1 MSDRGANGIAVI
13 GMAGRFP
20 GAGTVEAFWQ
30 NILNG
35 VESISFFSR
44 SELEAAG
51 WDPARVASP
60 DFVAARGVLEGAD
73 EFDAGFFGISPRDA
87 ELMDPQHRLF
97 VECAHAALEDAGC
110 DPDRYA
116 GWIGVIAGCGDNSY
130 LHRHVAPSLREHEGD
145 QAFIGNEKDFLA
157 LRVSYLLNLRG
168 PSYDVQTACST
179 SLVAVHLACQAL
191 STFQADIMI
200 AGGSHLIFPQVGG
213 STYQEG
219 SIVSRDGHCRA
230 FDEKASGIVGG
241 SGVAAVVLK
250 RLDDAIA
257 DRDHI
262 HAVILGSAI
271 NNDGHSKM
279 SFTAPSVPGQAEVVT
294 LARELAGISAEQIG
308 YIETHGTGTRLGDP
322 IEIAALR
329 QSFAE
334 STDRRQFCAIG
345 SAKTNIGHLGA
356 TAGVAGLIKAVMAV
370 REGILPPSLHFDRA
384 NPEID
389 FETSPFY
396 VNTVVR
402 PWPESTATRCA
413 AVTSLGLGGT
423 NAHVILEEAPGRPE
437 SGAAGQQL
445 LVLSAR
451 SPRALARAAE
461 NLQRHL
467 EQHAHLNLGDVAW
480 TLKVGRKAHAHRGF
494 VVAASTREAVTSL
507 GAFESRDAAA
517 ADAPPVVFMFPG
529 GGSHY
534 VGMGRHLYDRYP
546 RFREALDQCRHLLE
560 ELLGQQIG
568 DTLFLTGERSVR
580 FGGEEI
586 DLTFA
591 ALVSLEY
598 ALAQQWL
605 SLGIEPTTMVG
616 HSLGEYVAAC
626 LCGALSLRD
635 TLRIVLQRTTLLA
648 RVPGS
653 MLRVQLSEH
662 DALQLA
668 GTDLDIAAV
677 NGPQDC
683 VLSGA
688 THHIEA
694 AIARLRDSA
703 PDVQHRLLPIDAA
716 AHSRELEAALPAFRA
731 FLETIEMRSPTS
743 RTWVSCVSG
752 KAVEEVS
759 PDYWCRHLRSTVRF
773 HQAIET
779 VLQQKP
785 CVLLEVGPG
794 VTLTA
799 LTTSRH
805 EPVAVVASLPHHSEA
820 AAEEMAW
827 LTAAGRV
834 WQAGVALNLEQID
847 ASGANSRVS
856 LPTYPFERQKYW
868 ISESSTRQVSQQ
880 TRRSPLSEWFYM
892 PAWERTARPTVA
904 DELSRDPQPW
914 LVLAGRDPLSQT
926 LLQALRAAGQDVRTV
941 YLEGDDADGDGQRL
955 ADPFDPAGY
964 AALVQGRR
972 PRHIVHLWS
981 RSAAIG
987 GRQESGRLAYYST
1000 LYLLRSLCDD
1010 LESEV
1015 SYTFVTDRL
1024 ESVTGKDDCDPERA
1038 LVLGPCLVAPQE
1050 YPGLSCRTIDLEPA
1064 PDDVEE
1070 AARQVISECLCS
1082 STERRVAYRNRRR
1095 YALKYVQTALEAD
1108 RVRPLER
1115 GGAYVITGGLG
1126 RVGML
1131 LARHLTS
1138 ELDAT
1143 VSLLSRSLPPDR
1155 ASWPDLLAD
1164 ETASPDLRHT
1174 LRVLTELE
1182 AANAKYRIFQVDI
1195 TDSSAMQRL
1204 STQLQRDH
1212 GSLAGV
1218 IHAAAVTRGPS
1229 LLCPMNSLDQ
1239 QLSETQFAPK
1249 VEGLLALD
1257 EAMAPLRPRIAL
1269 LLSSN
1274 ASVLG
1279 GLGFCAY
1286 AAANSHLDAFAAS
1299 GHGRVPWISSNW
1311 DGWLLDAAQSRE
1323 PWASSM
1329 DAFHMPPEQSLAA
1342 VRRVMSGSNVEQVV
1356 VSAGAL
1362 QPRLDL
1368 WVGRAAVPAMPDP
1381 LDTATATAAIADT
1394 GVAESL
1400 ALMWRGLLGVT
1411 HIQNS
1416 DNFFALG
1423 GHSLMAVQLNS
1434 RMQRRWGVQCTLQDL
1449 FHARTFEGL
1458 CNLISARVSSAS
1470 RDLVPTVPRTGGAIT
1485 LPMSHAQQRLW
1496 YTHLLRPDSAGYHLH
1511 LHHHVAG
1518 PLDADVLEAALAD
1531 VIARHESLRTSF
1543 SHGPDG
1549 GVQEIHPHATV
1560 ALTRTDLSSASDGDR
1575 HREIS
1580 RLRRV
1585 NRDAPFDLSAAP
1597 LLRAHVIG
1605 LAKDDHLLLL
1615 TLHHI
1620 IADGWGLHVF
1630 LRDLTSCYRAR
1641 LSGQPADLPVLPV
1654 QVADYTLW
1662 QQTQQQQPDFADQL
1676 QRCVQRHR
1684 DLPAIASLPF
1694 ATGPEDMPGN
1704 GREPFLIPETTRTRL
1719 ADMALAENTTLFVI
1733 LSAVYATVLSELGHT
1748 ARVAI
1753 GTVDHGRHRLEF
1765 EDVVG
1770 LFVNPVVLDIRVR
1783 DEVTFLELLRQV
1795 REVATAALDDARVPF
1810 DLLVRELG
1818 GRRDVAANP
1827 LFRTSLTLQNTP
1839 AAMLTLPDLTL
1850 TTLED
1855 EQFSSRIDLEMEV
1868 RASDRGLDGGIFYD
1882 TALFSREMIAELGRS
1897 FVRVVEAVATA
1908 PHTRVRELP
1917 VVDRH
1922 PEAAASASVSVDT
1935 AMTTF
1940 LPSVVAAQAALR
1952 PDAVALRDSSGG
1964 ITYAAL
1970 ERRSNQLANYLV
1982 QQGVRGEQRV
1992 GVCLPG
1998 SVDLPVAILAIM
2010 KAGAAYLPLS
2020 PDYPPTHLDFILADA
2035 APVLVL
2041 TLAEYETRFESHA
2054 MLAIDEAASR
2064 IAACSER
2071 RPAVP
2076 IHAHGLAYV
2085 IYTSGS
2091 TGRPKGVMIEHG
2103 SLGNL
2108 IQAQRLLLDLGADDC
2123 VLQFASASFDASIWE
2138 IVLALGAGACLYL
2151 ATRDRLIPGRVLT
2164 DCLQRERVS
2173 CATLAP
2179 TVLDTLDARA
2189 LPALQWVVSAG
2200 EACPSA
2206 LAEQWVRGRRFI
2218 NAYGPTEATVC
2229 VSADHYLQAENN
2241 IIGVPLHGVHV
2252 SVLNSAM
2259 QPMPTAV
2266 VGELWVGGRG
2276 VARGYLRRAAMTAD
2290 RFRPDAAA
2298 AGGRLYRTGDLVL
2311 ARADA
2316 RLRFLGRIDR
2326 QVKVNGIRIEPGEIE
2341 YALARHVAVR
2351 KAVVLALDDPARG
2364 KQLVAFIE
2372 STDPDITRAELSA
2385 LAADQLPSHMR
2396 PTRYVIL
2403 PSLPYLPGGKV
2414 DERALQDLSS
2424 LEFGELEAQ
2433 LRAHPAVRAA
2443 AVVEREHHGH
2453 RRLDAYIVPAEP
2465 VDPSDLTH
2473 WLTGRLPEHM
2483 MPASITMLGELP
2495 LTPNGTIDRRALPEP
2510 EFTGR
2515 TRYLAPRTLTEV
2527 HLARLWEDVLTVRP
2541 ISVDANFF
2549 DVGGHSLLAIRLL
2562 DRVQQ
2567 QFAQRLPL
2575 TVLFQAPTI
2584 AQLAEHLQ
2592 APATAGHPAH
2602 VVPIQPS
2609 GSQRPLYCLPGVGGQ
2624 VLYFQALAAHLGSD
2638 QPVYGL
2644 QTPGLENGE
2653 AFPDSVE
2660 QHARALVTALRAH
2673 QPEGPYRLLGHS
2685 SGARVAFEVAWQLEH
2700 QGQDV
2705 ERVLV
2710 LDATPQ
2716 SSDDERA
2723 AYDDRTNLDRTLVVI
2738 EALEAAFGPLDLP
2751 QSMLERFPDE
2761 DTRWHHI
2768 QSRLH
2773 ERQVIASRSD
2783 FAQWRRWFDAWACA
2797 ADNHIRYRP
2806 SGVLQAPLLLV
2817 RAQDSEEPAT
2827 ADRQDEA
2834 RWDWQPYAQ
2843 LPVQTQGVPGRH
2855 LTMLLEPHVRALA
2868 ALVARN
2874 LADTA
2879 GQTGGSS

>member
-1 MSDRGANGIAVI
+1 MSDRGVSDIAVI

-20 GAGTVEAFWQ
+20 GARTVEAFWQ
-30 NILNG
+30 NILTG
-35 VESISFFSR
+35 VESISFFSP

-51 WDPARVASP
+51 WDPARIASP

-110 DPDRYA
+110 DPHRYA

-130 LHRHVAPSLREHEGD
+130 LHKHVAPSLREHEGD

-271 NNDGHSKM
+271 NNDGHAKM

-334 STDRRQFCAIG
+334 STERRQFCAIG

-356 TAGVAGLIKAVMAV
+356 AAGVAGLIKAVMAV
-370 REGILPPSLHFDRA
+370 REGVLPPSLHFDRA

-402 PWPESTATRCA
+402 PWPEDAATRCA

-423 NAHVILEEAPGRPE
+423 NAHVILEEAPRNPE

-451 SPRALARAAE
+451 SPRALARSAG
-461 NLQRHL
+461 NLRSHL

-480 TLKVGRKAHAHRGF
+480 TLKVGRKAHSHRGF
-494 VVAASTREAVTSL
+494 VVASSTREAVTSL

-517 ADAPPVVFMFPG
+517 ADAPAVVFMFPG

-534 VGMGRHLYDRYP
+534 VGMGRQLYDRSP
-546 RFREALDQCRHLLE
+546 RFREALDECRHLLE
-560 ELLGQQIG
+560 DLLGQEIG
-568 DTLFLTGERSVR
+568 DKLFLTGERSVR
-580 FGGEEI
+580 VDAQEV

-635 TLRIVLQRTTLLA
+635 TLRIVLERTKLLA
-648 RVPGS
+648 RVPGG
-653 MLRVQLSEH
+653 MLRVQLPEH
-662 DALQLA
+662 DALRLA
-668 GTDLDIAAV
+668 GTELDIAAV
-677 NGPQDC
+677 NGPQEC

-688 THHIEA
+688 TRHIDA

-703 PDVQHRLLPIDAA
+703 PDVQHRVLPIDAA
-716 AHSRELEAALPAFRA
+716 AHSRELEAALPAFRE
-731 FLETIEMRSPTS
+731 FLETIEMRPPAS
-743 RTWVSCVSG
+743 RAWISCVTG
-752 KAVEEVS
+752 KAIEEVS

-773 HQAIET
+773 HQAIDT

-794 VTLTA
+794 VTLTT

-805 EPVAVVASLPHHSEA
+805 EPVAVVASLPHPSEA
-820 AAEEMAW
+820 AAEETAW
-827 LTAAGRV
+827 LTAVGRL
-834 WQAGVALNLEQID
+834 WQAGVPVNLDQVD
-847 ASGANSRVS
+847 ASGARNRVP
-856 LPTYPFERQKYW
+856 LPTYPFERQKHW
-868 ISESSTRQVSQQ
+868 ISQSSASQVRPYSQ
-880 TRRSPLSEWFYM
+880 RSPLSEWFYT
-892 PAWERTARPTVA
+892 PTWERTARPTLA
-904 DELSRDPQPW
+904 DELSRDSQTW
-914 LVLAGRDPLSQT
+914 LVLAGRDSLSQT
-926 LLQALRAAGQDVRTV
+926 LLQVLRASGQDVRAV
-941 YLEGDDADGDGQRL
+941 YCEGDAGDAESQRL
-955 ADPFDPAGY
+955 AYPLDPDGY
-964 AALVQGRR
+964 APLVQGRR

-987 GRQESGRLAYYST
+987 GSQAPGRLAYYST
-1000 LYLLRSLCDD
+1000 LYLLRTLGDD
-1010 LESEV
+1010 LESDV
-1015 SYTFVTDRL
+1015 SYTVVTDRL
-1024 ESVTGKDDCDPERA
+1024 ESVTGSDACDPEKA

-1050 YPGLSCRTIDLEPA
+1050 YPRLSCRTIDLEPV
-1064 PDDVEE
+1064 PDDLEE
-1070 AARQVISECLCS
+1070 AARRVIAECLS
-1082 STERRVAYRNRRR
+1082 ASTERRVAYRNRRR

-1143 VSLLSRSLPPDR
+1143 VVLLSRSLPPER
-1155 ASWPDLLAD
+1155 ANWPGLLAD
-1164 ETASPDLRHT
+1164 ESTSPDLRHT

-1182 AANAKYRIFQVDI
+1182 AANASYRILQVDI
-1195 TDSSAMQRL
+1195 TDGAAMQRL
-1204 STQLQRDH
+1204 SAQLQRDY

-1229 LLCPMNSLDQ
+1229 LLCPMKSLDQ
-1239 QLSETQFAPK
+1239 HLSETQLAPK

-1257 EAMAPLRPRIAL
+1257 EAMAPLRPKVAL

-1299 GHGRVPWISSNW
+1299 GHGRLPWMSSNW

-1329 DAFHMPPEQSLAA
+1329 DAFTMSPEESLAA
-1342 VRRVMSGSNVEQVV
+1342 VRRIMSGSNVEQVV
-1356 VSAGAL
+1356 VSAGSL

-1368 WVGRAAVPAMPDP
+1368 WVGKAAVPAMPDP
-1381 LDTATATAAIADT
+1381 LDTATATEAAADSS
-1394 GVAESL
+1394 VAESL

-1411 HIQNS
+1411 QIQNS

-1434 RMQRRWGVQCTLQDL
+1434 RMQSRWGVQCTLQDL

-1458 CNLISARVSSAS
+1458 CTLISARVSSAR
-1470 RDLVPTVPRTGGAIT
+1470 RDLVPTIPRTGGAIT
-1485 LPMSHAQQRLW
+1485 LPMSNAQQRLW
-1496 YTHLLRPDSAGYHLH
+1496 YTHLLKPDSAGYHLH
-1511 LHHHVAG
+1511 LHYRVEG
-1518 PLDADVLEAALAD
+1518 PLRPDMLDAALAD
-1531 VIARHESLRTSF
+1531 VVARHESLRTSF

-1549 GVQEIHPHATV
+1549 GLQEIHPHATV
-1560 ALTRTDLSSASDGDR
+1560 ALTRTDLSGAGDDER
-1575 HREIS
+1575 DREIS

-1585 NRDAPFDLSAAP
+1585 NRDTPFDLSAAP

-1630 LRDLTSCYRAR
+1630 LRDLTACYRAR
-1641 LSGQPADLPVLPV
+1641 LSGQPADLPALQVD
-1654 QVADYTLW
+1654 VADYTVW
-1662 QQTQQQQPDFADQL
+1662 QQTQQQQPDFAEQL

-1684 DLPAIASLPF
+1684 DLPTIASLSF
-1694 ATGPEDMPGN
+1694 ATGPEGMPGN
-1704 GREPFLIPETTRTRL
+1704 GREPFLIPETTRARL
-1719 ADMALAENTTLFVI
+1719 ADIALAENTTLFVT
-1733 LSAVYATVLSELGHT
+1733 LSAVYATVLSDFGHT
-1748 ARVAI
+1748 TRVAI

-1770 LFVNPVVLDIRVR
+1770 LFVNPVVLDVRVR
-1783 DEVTFLELLRQV
+1783 DDVTFLELLRHV
-1795 REVATAALDDARVPF
+1795 REVATAALHDARVPF

-1818 GRRDVAANP
+1818 GKRDVAANP

-1839 AAMLTLPDLTL
+1839 AAVLPLPDLTL

-1855 EQFSSRIDLEMEV
+1855 DQFSSRIDLELEL
-1868 RASDRGLDGGIFYD
+1868 RASERGLDGGIFYD

-1897 FVRVVEAVATA
+1897 FVRVVEAVAAA

-1922 PEAAASASVSVDT
+1922 PAAPASISGDADVT
-1935 AMTTF
+1935 AF
-1940 LPSVVAAQAALR
+1940 LPSVVAAHAALR
-1952 PDAVALRDSSGG
+1952 PDAVALRDSSGAV
-1964 ITYAAL
+1964 TYAAL

-1982 QQGVRGEQRV
+1982 QQGVRGEHVV

-2020 PDYPPTHLDFILADA
+2020 PDYPPAHLDFILADA

-2041 TLAEYETRFESHA
+2041 TLAEYESRFASHA
-2054 MLAIDEAASR
+2054 AVAIDEAAPR

-2071 RPAVP
+2071 RPQVP
-2076 IHAHGLAYV
+2076 LHAHGLAYV

-2138 IVLALGAGACLYL
+2138 IALAFGAGACLYL
-2151 ATRDRLIPGRVLT
+2151 DNRDRLTAGRVLT
-2164 DCLQRERVS
+2164 DCLQREHVT
-2173 CATLAP
+2173 CVTLAP

-2200 EACPSA
+2200 EACPPA
-2206 LAEQWVRGRRFI
+2206 LAELWVKGRHFI

-2229 VSADHYLQAENN
+2229 VSADHYRQAQNN
-2241 IIGVPLHGVHV
+2241 IIGVPLHGVHAG
-2252 SVLNSAM
+2252 VLNGAM
-2259 QPMPTAV
+2259 QPMPTGVA
-2266 VGELWVGGRG
+2266 GELWVGGHG
-2276 VARGYLRRAAMTAD
+2276 VARGYLRRASMTAD

-2341 YALARHVAVR
+2341 YALARHAAVR
-2351 KAVVLALDDPARG
+2351 KAVVLTLDDPARG
-2364 KQLVAFIE
+2364 KQLAAFIE
-2372 STDPDITRAELSA
+2372 STATDLTRADLTA
-2385 LAADQLPSHMR
+2385 FAADQLPAHMR
-2396 PTRYVIL
+2396 PTRFVIL

-2414 DERALQDLSS
+2414 DERALEGLSS
-2424 LEFGELEAQ
+2424 VEFGELEAQ

-2443 AVVEREHHGH
+2443 AVVAREHHGYNS
-2453 RRLDAYIVPAEP
+2453 LDAYVVPVEP

-2473 WLTGRLPEHM
+2473 WLRGRLPEYM
-2483 MPASITMLGELP
+2483 VPASLNVLDALP
-2495 LTPNGTIDRRALPEP
+2495 LTPDGQVDRQALPEP

-2527 HLARLWEDVLTVRP
+2527 HLARLWEDVFGVRP
-2541 ISVDANFF
+2541 ISIAASFF
-2549 DVGGHSLLAIRLL
+2549 DLGGHSLLAIRLL
-2562 DRVQQ
+2562 ARVEQH
-2567 QFAQRLPL
+2567 FGQRLPL
-2575 TVLFQAPTI
+2575 AVLFQTPTI
-2584 AQLAEHLQ
+2584 AQLATHLQ
-2592 APATAGHPAH
+2592 SPVPTKHPAH
-2602 VVPIQPS
+2602 IVPIQPE
-2609 GSQRPLYCLPGVGGQ
+2609 GLQRPLYCLPGVGGQ
-2624 VLYFQALAAHLGSD
+2624 VLYFQALAAHLGSG

-2644 QTPGLENGE
+2644 QTPGLDDGE
-2653 AFPDSVE
+2653 VFPDSVE
-2660 QHARALVTALRAH
+2660 QHARELVTALRAH
-2673 QPEGPYRLLGHS
+2673 QPKGPYRLLGHS
-2685 SGARVAFEVAWQLEH
+2685 SGARVAFEMAWQLEQ
-2700 QGQDV
+2700 QGQHV

-2710 LDATPQ
+2710 LDATPVSLQ
-2716 SSDDERA
+2716 DER
-2723 AYDDRTNLDRTLVVI
+2723 DRHDAQTDLDRTMAGL

-2751 QSMLERFPDE
+2751 RSMLEPLPDE
-2761 DTRWHHI
+2761 ASRWYHI
-2768 QSRLH
+2768 EERLRQ
-2773 ERQVIASRSD
+2773 RQVISSTVD
-2783 FAQWRRWFDAWACA
+2783 LAQLRRGFRAWECA
-2797 ADNHIRYRP
+2797 AGNHTRYRP

-2817 RAQDSEEPAT
+2817 RAQESASTVT
-2827 ADRQDEA
+2827 AGGPDEA
-2834 RWDWQPYAQ
+2834 QRDWHPYTRTT
-2843 LPVQTQGVPGRH
+2843 VQTENVPGGH
-2855 LTMLLEPHVRALA
+2855 ITMLLEPHVRALA
-2868 ALVARN
+2868 ALVART
-2874 LADTA
+2874 LADA
-2879 GQTGGSS
+2879 AAQSGAPA